1 MPVPFGVN
9 GCPGAVRVAV
19 VPVTAP
25 SPHTGDNAAEPSEEG
40 FVPPQRRLVPP
51 LWPARRPDS
60 MVHVR
65 PSTDR
70 VVTRHLGDARGERQ
84 SAMNPHRLAFWL
96 VVASV
101 GASHGIATPSQ
112 DAGRAFRIVP
122 TLSQASYAVDEVFL
136 NENNRLFT
144 AVGVS
149 RAVSGTITVNPRQP
163 SQSRVDEIVVDLR
176 HLQSDSDRRDRAL
189 REKYLDTG
197 RFPVARLAN
206 GVIGGMPA
214 TIVPGRAIPCT
225 ITGDLT
231 VHGTTRRT
239 LWRGEASFAGDTLR
253 AVART
258 EVKMSHFGI
267 EVPRLLSLR
276 SDDDVKLEIR
286 VVAVAGL
293 TSDVLLPGHPGPLP
307 STFRTHR

>member
-1 MPVPFGVN
+1 
-9 GCPGAVRVAV
+9 
-19 VPVTAP
+19 
-25 SPHTGDNAAEPSEEG
+25 
-40 FVPPQRRLVPP
+40 
-51 LWPARRPDS
+51 
-60 MVHVR
+60 
-65 PSTDR
+65 
-70 VVTRHLGDARGERQ
+70 
-84 SAMNPHRLAFWL
+84 MNPRGLAFWL

-101 GASHGIATPSQ
+101 WASHGDAALPQ
-112 DAGRAFRIVP
+112 DAGRAFRVVP

-149 RAVSGTITVNPRQP
+149 RAVSGTITVNLRQP

-206 GVIGGMPA
+206 GVIAGMPTA
-214 TIVPGRAIPCT
+214 IVPGRAIPCT

-239 LWRGEASFAGDTLR
+239 LWRGEVSLVGDTLR

-286 VVAVAGL
+286 VIAVAGL
-293 TSDVLLPGHPGPLP
+293 TSDVAGPARPERPP
-307 STFRTHR
+307 STFRTHQ